1 MPNQFKAAEVNGVP
15 FSVILGEDE
24 IAQGKVKIK
33 ENGLRDGHPE
43 KDGVMVNLDS
53 LVSEVKQRLKRKA
66 DIDNM
71 TRKADG
77 LRVVGGIKSDKAK
90 AEAIPAEEPTAEA
103 PATNPTE
110 SAPSKESAEPASET
124 EKSAE
129 QSPLS
134 QEAIGAVPA
143 S

>member
-43 KDGVMVNLDS
+43 KDGVMVNLDA

-66 DIDNM
+66 DIDNL

-77 LRVVGGIKSDKAK
+77 LRVVGGIKDNKAK
-90 AEAIPAEEPTAEA
+90 TEAIPTEESTSEA
-103 PATNPTE
+103 PATNPTGST
-110 SAPSKESAEPASET
+110 SAESAEPASEA
-124 EKSAE
+124 EKPAE
-129 QSPLS
+129 ESPLS
-134 QEAIGAVPA
+134 QEAIGAIPA

>member
-43 KDGVMVNLDS
+43 KDGVMVNLDA

-77 LRVVGGIKSDKAK
+77 LRVVGGIKDDKAK
-90 AEAIPAEEPTAEA
+90 AEAILAGESTTEASATKSTEA
-103 PATNPTE
+103 PSN
-110 SAPSKESAEPASET
+110 ESAEPAPET
-124 EKSAE
+124 EKPAE
-129 QSPLS
+129 ESLLS

>member
-43 KDGVMVNLDS
+43 KDGVMVNLDA
-53 LVSEVKQRLKRKA
+53 LVSEVRQRLKRKA

-77 LRVVGGIKSDKAK
+77 LRVVGGIKDDKAK
-90 AEAIPAEEPTAEA
+90 IEAIPAEAPTSEA
-103 PATNPTE
+103 SASNPTD
-110 SAPSKESAEPASET
+110 SAPSAEGVEPASET
-124 EKSAE
+124 EKPAE
-129 QSPLS
+129 ESPLS